1 VRVNSAVVPARGS
14 SLPAFTVFSWLWAA
28 GMVSHLSSY
37 GEPVR
42 PTTVAVFLLAVLV
55 LFRPSSTASFVAL
68 LLAHLAYVFE
78 KMPHIP
84 NHSLLAAC
92 IDLTILSA
100 VAVQAGRLFGRASGA
115 IDRGDVYRSFA
126 PVVRIELLVLYFFVV
141 FHKFNDGFFD
151 KDSSCGAF
159 MYLRL
164 AREYPLLP
172 TADWMQWSAIFLT
185 ILIEAAIPILLV
197 VRGWRL
203 AGLLLAFAF
212 HFSLAMDPGDVVFNF
227 SAILVAIFFLF
238 LPDDFPEA
246 LGRTLSP
253 LRSRLHAMSLHRVR
267 YLALKTA
274 GYIFVAALLAL
285 LIFRDAIN
293 TGLTFEASRV
303 VWVAY
308 AAFIVALFA
317 TTLGRS
323 RVHFQSASEL
333 LRAPVPALL
342 IFPVLM
348 AANGLLPYFGT
359 KTETAFAMYSNLR
372 TEGGYSNHWV
382 MPASLQVWGYQ
393 RDLVTIR
400 RISVPRIQRL
410 ANRGYQWPYFEF
422 KWLVRDYPDASLT
435 YEHNG
440 VVKRLKRI
448 KDDPELAA
456 PDSYLQRKF
465 MKFRPVPR
473 DVERTPCIH

>member
-1 VRVNSAVVPARGS
+1 
-14 SLPAFTVFSWLWAA
+14 
-28 GMVSHLSSY
+28 
-37 GEPVR
+37 
-42 PTTVAVFLLAVLV
+42 
-55 LFRPSSTASFVAL
+55 
-68 LLAHLAYVFE
+68 
-78 KMPHIP
+78 
-84 NHSLLAAC
+84 
-92 IDLTILSA
+92 
-100 VAVQAGRLFGRASGA
+100 
-115 IDRGDVYRSFA
+115 
-126 PVVRIELLVLYFFVV
+126 
-141 FHKFNDGFFD
+141 
-151 KDSSCGAF
+151 
-159 MYLRL
+159 
-164 AREYPLLP
+164 
-172 TADWMQWSAIFLT
+172 
-185 ILIEAAIPILLV
+185 
-197 VRGWRL
+197 
-203 AGLLLAFAF
+203 
-212 HFSLAMDPGDVVFNF
+212 
-227 SAILVAIFFLF
+227 
-238 LPDDFPEA
+238 
-246 LGRTLSP
+246 
-253 LRSRLHAMSLHRVR
+253 
-267 YLALKTA
+267 
-274 GYIFVAALLAL
+274 
-285 LIFRDAIN
+285 
-293 TGLTFEASRV
+293 
-303 VWVAY
+303 VAY